1 MMAVQMAACLDKQTV
16 PYLEFWKAAKM
27 ATLQV
32 GELDKPKVAQKG
44 ENWVHVSVVS
54 MAAKRGLGLVA

>member
-1 MMAVQMAACLDKQTV
+1 MVACLDKQTV
-16 PYLEFWKAAKM
+16 LHLEFPKAAKM

-32 GELDKPKVAQKG
+32 GELDKPKVVQMD

-54 MAAKRGLGLVA
+54 MAAKKGLGLVA